1 MEKKFDVLIT
11 GGLGFIG
18 SAITRYLL
26 SVDRTVVCLD
36 TADPGRLDD
45 VDSSVHK
52 VIGDIMD
59 VELMDSWI
67 SRCDRVIHLAALV
80 GVDEYMTRPHEVLD
94 INILGTRNI
103 LMACLKHNRPVLIA
117 SSSEIYGLNTGILEE
132 EGDRWYGSSQNY
144 RWCYG
149 ISKTAGEH
157 YAYALGRLGLTAAAV
172 RYFNI
177 YGAKLDAPGKGR
189 VISKFLGC
197 IRDGKP
203 LTLVDGGHAVRTL
216 CYIDDA
222 AEATARLAL
231 ELSPECSFNHS
242 AVNIGRPEPMT
253 VRELA
258 EMMIRLSGHKAGTVE
273 VKGTEFFGKGFEEI
287 PLRVPDVSKLARVL
301 NFKAKIEPE
310 EGLRRTLDYWG
321 LLAKDVP
328 TNTITPTSVATQQII
343 PMVKPHFAPDGV
355 LMQSFHKSLATG
367 QTTNGGPHLSSFE
380 KELSDYLGVPDVV
393 VLSNGAD
400 ALTLGLKALNRQ
412 GKAVLPSYT
421 FIATLN
427 SIVAAGLEPVFCD
440 IDPETFTM
448 SPTALG
454 EILDREDNIACVVP
468 VNVFGVPADL
478 AAISELCQM
487 VGAELVYD
495 NCHGFG
501 TEVNGKRILPQP
513 RLQMFS
519 FHATKV
525 LPAIEGGALVSA
537 DLDLLQAVR
546 QQRNHGIAQGNLRSS
561 TIGMNAKMD
570 ELRAA
575 TGRHVLRQFPQ
586 GLEQRRKYA
595 QQLRSSFTNSC
606 NGALIPQRIPEGV
619 NSNFQNLGVLL
630 PDAGQY
636 GLEKAIETL
645 RSHGVECRSYFNVAL
660 HTLDLFKD
668 RYHLPVTERIL
679 KSLLCFP
686 IHSQM
691 SDQDLAQIQK
701 AAQATV
707 ESLTLQRA

>member
-1 MEKKFDVLIT
+1 MQIILEKKFDVLIT

-26 SVDRTVVCLD
+26 SVDKTVVCLD

-45 VDSSVHK
+45 LDSSVHK

-59 VELMDSWI
+59 VDLMDSWI
-67 SRCDRVIHLAALV
+67 SRCDRVIHLAAVV

-94 INILGTRNI
+94 
-103 LMACLKHNRPVLIA
+103 
-117 SSSEIYGLNTGILEE
+117 TGILEE
-132 EGDRWYGSSQNY
+132 ESDHWYGSSQNY

-242 AVNIGRPEPMT
+242 AVNIGRSEPMT

-287 PLRVPDVSKLARVL
+287 PLRVPNVSKLARVL

-321 LLAKDVP
+321 LLARDVP
-328 TNTITPTSVATQQII
+328 TTITPSSVATQQII
-343 PMVKPHFAPDGV
+343 PMVKPHFAPDDA
-355 LMQSFHKSLATG
+355 LMQSFHKSLVTG

-478 AAISELCQM
+478 AAISELCQT
-487 VGAELVYD
+487 VGAEIVYD
-495 NCHGFG
+495 NC
-501 TEVNGKRILPQP
+501 
-513 RLQMFS
+513 
-519 FHATKV
+519 
-525 LPAIEGGALVSA
+525 
-537 DLDLLQAVR
+537 
-546 QQRNHGIAQGNLRSS
+546 
-561 TIGMNAKMD
+561 
-570 ELRAA
+570 
-575 TGRHVLRQFPQ
+575 
-586 GLEQRRKYA
+586 
-595 QQLRSSFTNSC
+595 
-606 NGALIPQRIPEGV
+606 
-619 NSNFQNLGVLL
+619 
-630 PDAGQY
+630 
-636 GLEKAIETL
+636 
-645 RSHGVECRSYFNVAL
+645 
-660 HTLDLFKD
+660 
-668 RYHLPVTERIL
+668 
-679 KSLLCFP
+679 
-686 IHSQM
+686 
-691 SDQDLAQIQK
+691 
-701 AAQATV
+701 
-707 ESLTLQRA
+707 

>member
-1 MEKKFDVLIT
+1 MQEFDVLIT

-26 SVDRTVVCLD
+26 SVGKTVVCMD
-36 TADPGRLDD
+36 REDHGRLTDI
-45 VDSSVHK
+45 DSSRAHK

-59 VELMDSWI
+59 VEQMDSWI
-67 SRCDRVIHLAALV
+67 ARCGRVIHLAALV

-94 INILGTRNI
+94 VNILGTRNV

-132 EGDRWYGSSQNY
+132 EGERYYGSSQNY
-144 RWCYG
+144 RWSYG

-177 YGAKLDAPGKGR
+177 YGPKLDAPGEGR

-258 EMMIRLSGHKAGTVE
+258 DMMIRLSGHKAGTVDVE
-273 VKGTEFFGKGFEEI
+273 GTQFFGKGFEEI
-287 PLRVPDVSKLARVL
+287 PVRVPDVSKLERVL
-301 NFKAKIEPE
+301 NFKAKVEPE
-310 EGLRRTLDYWG
+310 EGLRRTLEYWD
-321 LLAKDVP
+321 LLSEDISA
-328 TNTITPTSVATQQII
+328 TTIPSSSVATQQII

-355 LMQSFHKSLATG
+355 LMQSFYKSLATG
-367 QTTNGGPHLSSFE
+367 QATNGGTHLRSFE
-380 KELSDYLGVPDVV
+380 EELAEYLGVPDVV

-400 ALTLGLKALNRQ
+400 ALTLGLKVLNRK
-412 GKAVLPSYT
+412 GKAILPSYT

-440 IDPETFTM
+440 IDPHTFTM
-448 SPTALG
+448 SPTALA
-454 EILDREDNIACVVP
+454 EILEREDNVACVVP
-468 VNVFGVPADL
+468 VNVFGVAPDL
-478 AAISELCQM
+478 NKIHELCQS
-487 VGAELVYD
+487 VGAEIVYD

-501 TEVNGKRILPQP
+501 TEVNGKRILNQP

-525 LPAIEGGALVSA
+525 LPAVEGGALVSE
-537 DLDLLQAVR
+537 DLDLLTAVR
-546 QQRNHGIAQGNLRSS
+546 QKRNHGIAHGNLKSS

-575 TGRHVLRQFPQ
+575 TGRHVLRRFPQ
-586 GLEQRRKYA
+586 GLEQRRQYA
-595 QQLRSSFTNSC
+595 HQLRSFFTNSC

-619 NSNFQNLGVLL
+619 NSNFQNLGVLF
-630 PDAGQY
+630 PAAEQF
-636 GLEKAIETL
+636 GLEKAIETF

-660 HTLDLFKD
+660 HSLDLFKD
-668 RYHLPVTERIL
+668 QYRLPVTEKIL

-691 SDQDLAQIQK
+691 SNHDLEKIQK
-701 AAQATV
+701 AAQSTV
-707 ESLTLQRA
+707 DYLTLQPA